1 MTQHAPVLIVLL
13 PLTASLLCMLFS
25 RISKNLGSWIVM
37 ASIAGAFAN
46 ACIVRQNLA
55 LLDGWL
61 GTANRY

>member
-46 ACIVRQNLA
+46 ACIVLNKVISS
-55 LLDGWL
+55 GGKTWH
-61 GTANRY
+61 